1 MIPLLHVHV
10 TQPRCGRSEA
20 TGPRQATF
28 LGLNGRFIREFGEN
42 RVRMGRFWSVSAGN
56 PPKTGPEWV
65 SILAGEPCATA
76 VQLTGASAKSGPSA
90 KLIRAV
96 SDLPKA
102 L

>member
-42 RVRMGRFWSVSAGN
+42 RVRMGRFWSISAGN
-56 PPKTGPEWV
+56 APKIGPEWV
-65 SILAGEPCATA
+65 DSGRRTVCDC
-76 VQLTGASAKSGPSA
+76 GAIDGGYSEIRPSSEIDSRR
-90 KLIRAV
+90 L
-96 SDLPKA
+96 
-102 L
+102 